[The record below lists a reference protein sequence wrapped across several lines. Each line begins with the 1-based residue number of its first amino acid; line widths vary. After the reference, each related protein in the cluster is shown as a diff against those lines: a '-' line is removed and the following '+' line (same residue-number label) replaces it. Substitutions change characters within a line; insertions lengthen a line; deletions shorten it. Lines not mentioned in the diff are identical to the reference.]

1 MQLNVVMCITVSW
14 KISLYDC
21 VNVTELCPRNK
32 AEWGR
37 RSNVFNCSN
46 SNSYMCLP
54 NEQLTALVEF
64 CYNGPQTPINS
75 GECLVLDEK
84 GIGLESYNC
93 TNFIN
98 DPNCVS
104 VGKGCFLADL
114 SCRRD
119 SSSPTYTSSVTS
131 IFTMSSEP
139 TKGNDKNMNETALI
153 AVTLLCVLLMISLA
167 VTIVLLCTKKCK
179 SLELNC
185 NSGK

>member
-1 MQLNVVMCITVSW
+1 MFKSQFLLS
-14 KISLYDC
+14 KKSEC
-21 VNVTELCPRNK
+21 V
-32 AEWGR
+32 
-37 RSNVFNCSN
+37 
-46 SNSYMCLP
+46 Y
-54 NEQLTALVEF
+54 
-64 CYNGPQTPINS
+64 
-75 GECLVLDEK
+75 
-84 GIGLESYNC
+84 
-93 TNFIN
+93 
-98 DPNCVS
+98 
-104 VGKGCFLADL
+104 L
-114 SCRRD
+114 SFTFRD